1 MTSAAKMDLSP
12 RRLRLWPSWQRDRD
26 ARAAGRFQ
34 RVANLLLSP
43 QKLCSLM
50 ANFVDSSFEGQ
61 TIVLDGNDYLR
72 CRFLRCRI
80 IVTRGNFSVRE
91 CTFDTCN
98 FEFSGEAEN
107 IRTLVLTLRNQRPT
121 AAGN

>member
-1 MTSAAKMDLSP
+1 VIRVYDEAGNVRRTSTQDSSESSEFTFITPKTM
-12 RRLRLWPSWQRDRD
+12 
-26 ARAAGRFQ
+26 
-34 RVANLLLSP
+34 
-43 QKLCSLM
+43 SLM

-61 TIVLDGNDYLR
+61 TIVLDDNDYLR

-121 AAGN
+121 ATGN

>member
-1 MTSAAKMDLSP
+1 MRCHSVGFGMP
-12 RRLRLWPSWQRDRD
+12 GRMQR
-26 ARAAGRFQ
+26 GIVQ

-43 QKLCSLM
+43 PNLCFLI
-50 ANFVDSSFEGQ
+50 ANFVDSSFESQ